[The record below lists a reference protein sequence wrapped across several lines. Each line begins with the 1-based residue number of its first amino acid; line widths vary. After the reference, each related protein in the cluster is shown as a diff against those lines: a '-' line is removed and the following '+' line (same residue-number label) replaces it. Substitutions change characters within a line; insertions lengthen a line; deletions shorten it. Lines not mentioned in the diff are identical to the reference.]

1 MAKAFAALYALDLPV
16 PIVLDGTAGLRTT
29 WKYDAAAD
37 KWSELPDVPIHVERG
52 GSVVSI
58 HSAQKKHYCAFSRK
72 HHHPIFTRA
81 PWIGKGGEEQGE
93 AVSIS
98 GEL

>member
-37 KWSELPDVPIHVERG
+37 KWSELPDAPIHVERG

-58 HSAQKKHYCAFSRK
+58 HSAQTNHYCAFS
-72 HHHPIFTRA
+72 HHHPILPG
-81 PWIGKGGEEQGE
+81 PWIGKEKEVRNQDR
-93 AVSIS
+93 
-98 GEL
+98 LL

>member
-1 MAKAFAALYALDLPV
+1 LNLTSGAGLGWTGRGEGPMAKAFAALYALDLPV

-37 KWSELPDVPIHVERG
+37 KWSELPDVPMHVERG

-58 HSAQKKHYCAFSRK
+58 HSAQTITIARFHITARFY
-72 HHHPIFTRA
+72 
-81 PWIGKGGEEQGE
+81 QGH
-93 AVSIS
+93 
-98 GEL
+98 G